1 MDKTQ
6 QLINR
11 ILEVD
16 NFQNMASFC
25 SNWQEFTQEL
35 EEWGVYSAA
44 KIDFDDKELDLNL
57 LNNFILKDKYLD
69 DWVTSL
75 TPEDKEI
82 VATNSQRNYLSKLTN
97 SEVIEELDWF
107 FGSEL
112 MSIIQTI
119 KGGN

>member
-1 MDKTQ
+1 M
-6 QLINR
+6 LITNNIPKR
-11 ILEVD
+11 NYL
-16 NFQNMASFC
+16 N
-25 SNWQEFTQEL
+25 EL
-35 EEWGVYSAA
+35 ELTSEQFV
-44 KIDFDDKELDLNL
+44 
-57 LNNFILKDKYLD
+57 ILKDKYLD
-69 DWVTSL
+69 EWVTSL

-119 KGGN
+119 KEAN